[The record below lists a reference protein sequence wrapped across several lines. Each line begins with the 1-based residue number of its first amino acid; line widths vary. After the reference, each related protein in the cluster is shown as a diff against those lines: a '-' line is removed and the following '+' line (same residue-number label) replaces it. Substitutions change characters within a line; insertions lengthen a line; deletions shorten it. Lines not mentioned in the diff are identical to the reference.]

1 MLEDRRW
8 RKRVPER
15 KSYKD
20 VVQDY
25 FQCHRKTE
33 KTENWNLKALF
44 QAMCVAIKH
53 GEIIVCTLHGV
64 DMLLSEILPRL
75 LKQCVTVWC
84 DLQGVFFR

>member
-1 MLEDRRW
+1 M
-8 RKRVPER
+8 PER
-15 KSYKD
+15 RSYKD

-25 FQCHRKTE
+25 FQCHR

-53 GEIIVCTLHGV
+53 GETIVCTLHGV
-64 DMLLSEILPRL
+64 DMSLSEILPRL

-84 DLQGVFFR
+84 DLQGVSWKLNM